1 MDLVDDVLDVLVRLR
16 QFVLL
21 FDQHLLQL
29 GDVVLD
35 AEGLVVLG
43 TLLLQLL

>member
-21 FDQHLLQL
+21 LGQHLLQL